1 MSQQILSQRTLS
13 QRGPDIGDPPPAWR
27 RISIPLATVIFASA
41 LPTML
46 PLIANS
52 PVLPPMGL
60 LFFLCWQLLRPTIWP
75 IWIGLALGFVDDLF
89 SGAPIG
95 SAIFLW
101 TAASFV
107 IHYFSERILWRGF
120 WHDWFIA
127 SLLIAAIQAISA
139 KLSHPHAEWLAMLEI
154 VAPQIII
161 SSLLFPLFMRIT
173 AIFDKFRLKRG

>member
-1 MSQQILSQRTLS
+1 MSARTLN

-27 RISIPLATVIFASA
+27 RISIPLFIVVFASA

-60 LFFLCWQLLRPTIWP
+60 LFFLCWQLLRTDIWP
-75 IWIGLALGFVDDLF
+75 IWIGLPLGLIDDSF

-101 TAASFV
+101 ICSSF
-107 IHYFSERILWRGF
+107 IISYFSERILWRGF

-127 SLLIAAIQAISA
+127 TVLIAAIQILSA
-139 KLSHPHAEWLAMLEI
+139 KLSHPHAEWIEMLEI
-154 VAPQIII
+154 VSPQIVI
-161 SSLLFPLFMRIT
+161 SSFLFPLFMRIT
-173 AIFDKFRLKRG
+173 AIADKFRLKRG